1 MNMNYYNMMKRP
13 PKTALKQIQGG
24 RLKGMTDIKPQWRT
38 EVMTEV
44 FGPCGIGWSY
54 EIEKLW
60 SEPAPDNQV
69 FSFAKVTVKIKVD
82 GEWSQPIP
90 GIGGSML
97 IEKEKSGLHASDEA
111 YKMAVTDALS
121 VAMKALGVAADIYMG
136 EWDGSKYRTQQQQ
149 LPAINHGHAEWDNV
163 IDWLKA
169 GAGTIELL
177 KQTFSITPEVE
188 NMLKEAIK

>member
-69 FSFAKVTVKIKVD
+69 FAFAKVTVKIKVD

-97 IEKEKSGLHASDEA
+97 K
-111 YKMAVTDALS
+111 
-121 VAMKALGVAADIYMG
+121 
-136 EWDGSKYRTQQQQ
+136 WDGSKYRTQQQQ